1 MMRQLNG
8 PAALNGWM
16 QTLARMSD
24 LVVVAGV
31 ILVVVMMVLPMPPFL
46 LDLLLVLNISL
57 SLLVLMLTMNVH
69 HALELAVFPT
79 LLLVLTLFRLALSVS
94 STRLILLQGYAGRV
108 IQAFGNF
115 VVGGNYVVGLV
126 IFFILVVIQYIVIT
140 KGAERVAEVAARFTL
155 DAMPGKQMSID
166 ADLNAGLLTEQQAR
180 QRRADIER
188 EADFYGAM
196 DGASKFVRGD
206 AIASIVIVLIDII
219 GGFAVGVGQRGLP
232 FDQALQLYTLLTVG
246 DGLVTQIPAL
256 LISTATGILITRAAS
271 ENNLGQDMGRQML
284 AQPQVLLIAAG
295 ALVLFGIMPGL
306 PTVPFFILAAM
317 FGGLGYG
324 LQRAT
329 EAREVDSSEDGEEA
343 DAEAEAASHGPE
355 SVLPLLQTDLIELE
369 IGYNLIPLVDQE
381 QGGDLL
387 QRITLIRRQLALE
400 LGIVVPSIRIRDNMQ
415 LAPGEYLIKVKGI
428 EAGRGELMLNHYLA
442 MDSSGNGNSVEGIPT
457 REPAFGMPAL
467 WIPAERREQAEL
479 AGYTVV
485 DPPSVLATHLTEVLR
500 RFAPDLLGRQE
511 VKMLLDRMRE
521 DFPAVVDELYPD
533 LLTLGEI
540 QKVLQGLL
548 AEGVPIRDMV
558 TVLETLADGARVS
571 RDPDYLLAQVRQ
583 ALKRQIS
590 RLYSQDGVLPA
601 VTLSGS
607 LEAELF
613 EALEAAGNGTELAWP
628 ASRVQMFYR
637 RLASHIEGAAAR
649 GQQAVL
655 LVAPPLRLPL
665 RRLTERVLSQVPVV
679 AFNEIAADVRV
690 QSAGVVT
697 LNDAD

>member
-1 MMRQLNG
+1 MAVRS
-8 PAALNGWM
+8 PAQSSFIKIG
-16 QTLARMSD
+16 QHSD
-24 LVVVAGV
+24 ILVVLAVLL
-31 ILVVVMMVLPMPPFL
+31 IVVMMVLPLPPLL
-46 LDLLLVLNISL
+46 LDLLLALNISL
-57 SLLVLMLTMNVH
+57 AMLILLLTMNIRG
-69 HALELAVFPT
+69 ALQFSIFPS
-79 LLLVLTLFRLALSVS
+79 LLLITTLFRLALNVS
-94 STRLILLQGYAGRV
+94 TTRLILLEGYAGE
-108 IQAFGNF
+108 IILSFGNF
-115 VVGGNYVVGLV
+115 VIGGNYVVGMIVFL
-126 IFFILVVIQYIVIT
+126 ILVVIQFIVIT

-166 ADLNAGLLTEQQAR
+166 ADLNSGLIDEKEAR
-180 QRRADIER
+180 RRRADIER

-206 AIASIVIVLIDII
+206 AIASIIIVLIDII

-232 FDQALQLYTLLTVG
+232 FDQALQIYTLLTVG

-256 LISTATGILITRAAS
+256 LVSTATGILITRAAS

-284 AQPQVLLIAAG
+284 AQPHVLLIAAG
-295 ALVLFGIMPGL
+295 ALVFFGIMPGL
-306 PTVPFFILAAM
+306 PTVPFFALAAV
-317 FGGLGYG
+317 FGALGYG
-324 LQRAT
+324 LQRAAIT
-329 EAREVDSSEDGEEA
+329 REAAADEREA
-343 DAEAEAASHGPE
+343 AEAEAEQEAAAHGPE

-442 MDSSGNGNSVEGIPT
+442 MDSSGNGNAVDGIPT

-485 DPPSVLATHLTEVLR
+485 DPSSVLATHLTEVLR

-558 TVLETLADGARVS
+558 TILETLADGARVS

-590 RLYSQDGVLPA
+590 RLYSQDGVLHA

-613 EALEAAGNGTELAWP
+613 EALEAAGNGAELAWP
-628 ASRVQMFYR
+628 APRVQTFYR
-637 RLASHIEGAAAR
+637 RLANLIEAAAAR
-649 GQQAVL
+649 GHQAVL
-655 LVAPPLRLPL
+655 LVAPPLRWPL
-665 RRLTERVLSQVPVV
+665 RRLTERVLAQVPVV
-679 AFNEIAADVRV
+679 AFNEIAADVKV